1 MSQLLVDNIAP
12 TSGSIVAA
20 YNPNVFYWPGAH
32 VQTVFNRVE
41 TRMYAWAP
49 NNDGNARGDYGAN
62 YSYDGGFPIR
72 MLDIS
77 IAPTSERSWIH
88 LEWNIFYETNENV
101 LFNILRDGNIISTPG
116 VGDVVD
122 AYVQGKW
129 VGAGVSR
136 YDNNGDSTPSYI
148 QLNWIDNPSTIE
160 TVTYSVAIKSSNGNA
175 YDFTLNATLSNYQN
189 GGDAYEQGVSFAIAN
204 EIAR

>member
-12 TSGSIVAA
+12 TSGTLV
-20 YNPNVFYWPGAH
+20 YTYTPNVVYWPGAH

-41 TRMYAWAP
+41 TRMYAYAP
-49 NNDGNARGDYGAN
+49 NNDASARDTYGAN

-72 MLDIS
+72 QLDIT
-77 IAPTSERSWIH
+77 IAPTSERSWIQ

-101 LFNILRDGNIISTPG
+101 LFNVLRDGNIISTPNN
-116 VGDVVD
+116 GDTINP
-122 AYVQGKW
+122 YVQGKW

-148 QLNWIDNPSTIE
+148 QLNWMDNPSTIE
-160 TVTYSVAIKSSNGNA
+160 PVTYSVAIKSSNGNN
-175 YDFTLNATLSNYQN
+175 YDFTLNCTLSNYQN
-189 GGDAYEQGVSFAIAN
+189 GADAYEQGVSFAIAN